1 MWFYTC
7 TGLGFLFWCFITI
20 HWPARS
26 IDLFAVATALL
37 PLAVNPISSHPQVL
51 FSWIIHKWL
60 STFDSPSFY
69 FPNWICSLILN
80 FTCSSESLTI
90 PLCLYISFGS
100 PVNIMTLSSLSLSH
114 WDVCWAEPAM
124 LSSYSPLQLL
134 LLANWCP
141 FFDTQHVTVMV
152 HVVGLPNSNI
162 TFSQILLNLLA
173 STDLGEF
180 VKQFVEDAMK
190 MSVVF

>member
-1 MWFYTC
+1 
-7 TGLGFLFWCFITI
+7 
-20 HWPARS
+20 
-26 IDLFAVATALL
+26 
-37 PLAVNPISSHPQVL
+37 
-51 FSWIIHKWL
+51 
-60 STFDSPSFY
+60 
-69 FPNWICSLILN
+69 
-80 FTCSSESLTI
+80 
-90 PLCLYISFGS
+90 
-100 PVNIMTLSSLSLSH
+100 
-114 WDVCWAEPAM
+114 M
-124 LSSYSPLQLL
+124 LSSYPPLQLL
-134 LLANWCP
+134 LLENWCP